1 MRENGKWRVLE
12 IFPRDRITRTHF
24 STKDR
29 IIRSYIYIY
38 IFFLCEFSTYST
50 RKEVQSGLVSPSF
63 PIPTYVYLEQCER
76 TRTADTMSTIQR
88 YKNGKIDSFLFNLL
102 FQIYSLRDDK
112 EKEKKR
118 MIREIELF
126 SRFQNF
132 QDSMDEKKNEIR
144 FLFLWITDK
153 GKKLLFE
160 KEKEEKEGRKEER

>member
-1 MRENGKWRVLE
+1 
-12 IFPRDRITRTHF
+12 
-24 STKDR
+24 
-29 IIRSYIYIY
+29 
-38 IFFLCEFSTYST
+38 
-50 RKEVQSGLVSPSF
+50 
-63 PIPTYVYLEQCER
+63 
-76 TRTADTMSTIQR
+76 MSTIQR

-132 QDSMDEKKNEIR
+132 QDSMDEEKNEIR